1 MIRDGVVRDK
11 NGHLVIPA
19 SQRPDGTWRKPVR
32 VKEGYIPPEEV
43 PVYRSVAA
51 QVRDKQARYVIPGL
65 SYEDAAKISKQR
77 GLIIMNNVD
86 KATGA
91 GQTSNAKKK
100 KPKNVQSHLEGENST
115 KAQISKQ
122 TERSSSPTTISSTS
136 TDIVPTVAEIESHR
150 SETERKLRVELKR
163 LRQIEQI
170 EEKYRNGEKLNK
182 DQLAKLERKA
192 EIEQLIQSL
201 RAARLCD

>member
-77 GLIIMNNVD
+77 GLIIINNVD

-100 KPKNVQSHLEGENST
+100 KSKNVQSHLEGENST

-122 TERSSSPTTISSTS
+122 IERSSSPTTISSTS
-136 TDIVPTVAEIESHR
+136 TDIAPIVAEIESHR
-150 SETERKLRVELKR
+150 SETERKLRLELKR

-170 EEKYRNGEKLNK
+170 EEKHRNGEKLNK

-192 EIEQLIQSL
+192 ETEQLIQSL